1 MLRFSR
7 GVAERRPGAVLV
19 MAVLLVLGFALV
31 VRWHAGRSLAAPQ
44 PVAAVAGAVL
54 DRDGPDPAVSSALQ
68 RSVLRVHASGCGQE
82 RQATVTLVRRADTV
96 VGLTNQHVVAG
107 TDRVDVDGVAG
118 SVDVS
123 GVVADRDVAEVDGAV
138 LSDGGAEPLEAG
150 PRPVLGSRVMVA
162 GYPDG
167 RFLAASGTV
176 RSVEARQGYGATT
189 EVMVVDVDA
198 VPGISGGVVID
209 VTGRAVGLV
218 AASDPVT
225 HDVVA
230 YPLDAIGAADPALGA
245 ACRPADPSATGAG

>member
-1 MLRFSR
+1 KLASCNAQVRRVASREVLPSGLPGPPLLRFSR

-19 MAVLLVLGFALV
+19 MAVLLVLGFAPV

-82 RQATVTLVRRADTV
+82 RQATVTLLRRADTV

-118 SVDVS
+118 SADVS
-123 GVVADRDVAEVDGAV
+123 GVVADRDVAEVDGAA

-150 PRPVLGSRVMVA
+150 PRPVLGS
-162 GYPDG
+162 
-167 RFLAASGTV
+167 
-176 RSVEARQGYGATT
+176 
-189 EVMVVDVDA
+189 
-198 VPGISGGVVID
+198 
-209 VTGRAVGLV
+209 
-218 AASDPVT
+218 
-225 HDVVA
+225 
-230 YPLDAIGAADPALGA
+230 
-245 ACRPADPSATGAG
+245 